1 MRCHAHNTVVQK
13 ISTLWSAFLFGL
25 ASITLLA
32 SCGGSEKT
40 VQESVSIGRASVIGE
55 SSDKTMYQQAYSVI
69 VTDADNKPVANR
81 VVSLKIRPIAF
92 STGSSCVID
101 YTYCSEDTNG
111 NGILDEGE
119 DGKRIRL
126 PDDAMA
132 SVTESCPQV
141 SGATTYE
148 GLKNGVLTPANSDS
162 GTVPITITTDA
173 NGQATFKHSYLK
185 AHAYWLINRLTATIN
200 SNGSESSKSLV
211 FRSIAL
217 DSDVDPKCYIPPS
230 PFTD

>member
-1 MRCHAHNTVVQK
+1 MHCHAHNTAVQK
-13 ISTLWSAFLFGL
+13 ISTLWSTLLFGL
-25 ASITLLA
+25 ACIALLA

-40 VQESVSIGRASVIGE
+40 VEESVSIGRASVIDE
-55 SSDKTMYQQAYSVI
+55 SSDKTMYQQTYTVV

-92 STGSSCVID
+92 STGSACVIN

-111 NGILDEGE
+111 NGILDAGE

-132 SVTESCPQV
+132 SVAESCPQV
-141 SGATTYE
+141 GDATTYE
-148 GLKNGVLTPANSDS
+148 GLKNGVLTPANSDG
-162 GTVPITITTDA
+162 GTVPTTITTDA
-173 NGQATFKHSYLK
+173 NGQASFKHSYLK
-185 AHAYWLINRLTATIN
+185 AHAYWLVNRLTATIN
-200 SNGSESSKSLV
+200 SNGGESSKSLV
-211 FRSIAL
+211 FRSVAL
-217 DSDVDPKCYIPPS
+217 ESDVEPKCHLPPS